1 MKNVEL
7 VDLLNKN
14 ERSQAWLSRKLG
26 YTAMA
31 VCKWCSGQVAV
42 PKKEIK
48 KIKAL
53 LKCMGGFL
61 CTGNS

>member
-7 VDLLNKN
+7 VNLLNKN

-42 PKKEIK
+42 PKKQIK

-53 LKCMGGFL
+53 LK
-61 CTGNS
+61 